1 MEYEKKKR
9 VRNNSKVFGLSK
21 WVLDF
26 PFTRMG
32 KTRQGV
38 HDTGW
43 EFRVGYDQFRHPR
56 ENIKLAVGFMSLE
69 LRGAAGDVKFG
80 DPNLASTSVLI
91 VFKATRSSWKSE
103 CSQGRKEI

>member
-1 MEYEKKKR
+1 M
-9 VRNNSKVFGLSK
+9 
-21 WVLDF
+21 LDF

-56 ENIKLAVGFMSLE
+56 ENIKLAIGFM
-69 LRGAAGDVKFG
+69 RGEAGDVKFG

-103 CSQGRKEI
+103 CS